1 MNTHTISMTI
11 EFTIDSSPDAQG
23 DTPGYWEIEREA
35 TSLVRNSIR
44 ERTEKFNAENP
55 TMYTSGRIRTVQTTV
70 TEGVGEISYI
80 NAEPLTMTNALSM
93 WNNMARDVNVF
104 DTDWEIVKSYKEL
117 MNKSEYKDSVW
128 SLPEIDRETFK
139 GLFSTLRDEYRDRST
154 TLLWSSMRSS
164 VCSYL
169 SGRMEDNLYTVPEP
183 VAQEPF

>member
-1 MNTHTISMTI
+1 MNNHTISITL
-11 EFTIDSSPDAQG
+11 EFTIDSSPDAHG
-23 DTPGYWEIEREA
+23 DLPGYWEIEREA
-35 TSLVRNSIR
+35 TSLVRQAM
-44 ERTEKFNAENP
+44 RTQAEKFNAENAN
-55 TMYTSGRIRTVQTTV
+55 MFTSGRVRTVQTTL
-70 TEGVGEISYI
+70 TEGLGEISYV

-104 DTDWEIVKSYKEL
+104 DDDWEIVKTYKEL
-117 MNKSEYKDSVW
+117 MNKSEYKESVW
-128 SLPEIDRETFK
+128 SLPEIDRDTFK

-183 VAQEPF
+183 VAPEPF